1 MFLDYIVKTQDENQ
15 MDNSERNLA
24 PFLFGMDNLAR
35 FKGFKFCIYGQFS
48 IDLGDHYSMQKMQP
62 ARALWAAGLVQY
74 PVFKNLW
81 LCPRFQISNY
91 DDFEAIYPMQNRRQV
106 WKSEG
111 VGAVIM
117 R

>member
-48 IDLGDHYSMQKMQP
+48 IDLGDHYRMQKC
-62 ARALWAAGLVQY
+62 
-74 PVFKNLW
+74 NL
-81 LCPRFQISNY
+81 R
-91 DDFEAIYPMQNRRQV
+91 DH
-106 WKSEG
+106 SELLD
-111 VGAVIM
+111 
-117 R
+117 